1 MTELEVFW
9 AYQIKTLN
17 VKSKFCDPNFCNC
30 FFILFHSSSGS
41 AFEKA
46 KIWSLFWRTLRIQ
59 VLLTVFLNLA
69 EKSKAILFCLIFGF
83 SFRWFIIQSFSS
95 IESLTLFFVIGNIF
109 SFFNLKIRNEFFQ
122 FSTKNLLAIET
133 FFQPENDFS
142 KF

>member
-1 MTELEVFW
+1 MLKVSFVTPTFVIVF
-9 AYQIKTLN
+9 I
-17 VKSKFCDPNFCNC
+17 
-30 FFILFHSSSGS
+30 FFIFFLSSSGW

-83 SFRWFIIQSFSS
+83 SFRWFMIQSFSS
-95 IESLTLFFVIGNIF
+95 IESLTRFFVIDNIF

-133 FFQPENDFS
+133 FFQSENDFS

>member
-1 MTELEVFW
+1 MLKVSFVTQTFVIVF
-9 AYQIKTLN
+9 I
-17 VKSKFCDPNFCNC
+17 
-30 FFILFHSSSGS
+30 FFIFFLSSSGS

-46 KIWSLFWRTLRIQ
+46 KIWSLFWRTFRIQ

-83 SFRWFIIQSFSS
+83 SFRWFMIQSFSS
-95 IESLTLFFVIGNIF
+95 IESLTRFFVIGHIF